1 MVRAGGAMFVYLMS
15 LKLQRVLHL
24 SPWETAI
31 QSLPMAVCGFLY
43 SFFVGSFVKRFG
55 FRSTVI
61 LGFCLATIGAAWFL
75 FSVHG
80 ANDHGQKESSF
91 WTSTLPSSVFF
102 VLGTPTVF
110 ISAQLAMLHSAQPK
124 EYAMIGALF
133 STAAQ
138 IGGPV
143 GLAVLTAAMN
153 SAMEANQCDEQRLIK
168 SYDVGSW
175 VIVVWELAGVAIAGT
190 YALVGIS
197 QRRKGYE
204 AVSADDK
211 DSNSHGEQRP
221 LLEDRENAN

>member
-1 MVRAGGAMFVYLMS
+1 M
-15 LKLQRVLHL
+15 
-24 SPWETAI
+24 AI
-31 QSLPMAVCGFLY
+31 CGFLY
-43 SFFVGSFVKRFG
+43 SFFVGSLVRRFG
-55 FRSTVI
+55 FRTTVI
-61 LGFCLATIGAAWFL
+61 MGFCLATIGSAWFL

-80 ANDHGQKESSF
+80 ANDQGQNESSF
-91 WTSTLPSSVFF
+91 WTSTLPSSVIF

-153 SAMEANQCDEQRLIK
+153 SAMEVDQTDEQRLVK
-168 SYDVGSW
+168 SYDVGNW

-190 YALVGIS
+190 YALVAIS
-197 QRRKGYE
+197 QHRKGYE
-204 AVSADDK
+204 AVSANEEE
-211 DSNSHGEQRP
+211 SRSQSEQRP
-221 LLEDRENAN
+221 LLGDRENAN